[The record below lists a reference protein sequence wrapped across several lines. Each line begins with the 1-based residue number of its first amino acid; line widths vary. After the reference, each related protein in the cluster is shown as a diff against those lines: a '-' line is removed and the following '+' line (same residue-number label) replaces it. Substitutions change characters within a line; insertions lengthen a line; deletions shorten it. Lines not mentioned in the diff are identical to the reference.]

1 MKALGPSSSPCMVG
15 LPQPPVSTA
24 GTKYMGTACSL
35 PWDVPPKSIHSQ
47 TEVQDPGPLRSAP
60 ATLVPGLL
68 CISVPCP
75 RPLHSSSGAAR
86 ATAGPP
92 SQGPPARFSAPPR
105 RSCALPRQGDPAT
118 CPWSPLL
125 DPWNAPVRTLS
136 AERRPRARRLTWSW
150 RRPRRVLLRGE
161 ETEAQG
167 RASGADRA
175 LRVWQRQHVGAV
187 TSRRPGLTVPS
198 AAMGQGAGGAGW
210 HTPGTCAQNLNLDPW
225 RIRHLKGLKGRMGSY
240 ARWSPYALAQALVH
254 AGAQLMHADL
264 NQLTGPRLPGV
275 GGPRRFL
282 RRAGRV

>member
-1 MKALGPSSSPCMVG
+1 M
-15 LPQPPVSTA
+15 LPPNPSTA
-24 GTKYMGTACSL
+24 RLRFETQGLCGPPRPPWFLVFSASL
-35 PWDVPPKSIHSQ
+35 CRVPVLCTLAQ
-47 TEVQDPGPLRSAP
+47 AQPGPPLGRQARAHQSAS
-60 ATLVPGLL
+60 LL
-68 CISVPCP
+68 PREGAVPC
-75 RPLHSSSGAAR
+75 
-86 ATAGPP
+86 T
-92 SQGPPARFSAPPR
+92 
-105 RSCALPRQGDPAT
+105 RQGDPAT

-275 GGPRRFL
+275 GRPRRFL